1 MSQAMKFVES
11 IMGIQMKGGGGKGSV
26 FSKKLDKRKDVRSP
40 EGLGAFLGR
49 KKQGKSNFQAKAA
62 KARHGK

>member
-1 MSQAMKFVES
+1 MSQAMKFIES
-11 IMGIQMKGGGGKGSV
+11 IMMKGGGGKGSV
-26 FSKKLDKRKDVRSP
+26 FQKKLSKRPDVRSP

-62 KARHGK
+62 KAKQGAR